1 MSVKTTIEKK
11 LQAAFSPSH
20 LEVIDESHLHAGHAG
35 HREGG
40 ESHFRVR
47 MTAESLKGKLRVAQH
62 RAVNDV
68 LADEMDNPIHALALE
83 LKAE

>member
-1 MSVKTTIEKK
+1 MSTKMIIEEK
-11 LQAAFSPSH
+11 LKAAFEPSN
-20 LEVIDESHLHAGHAG
+20 LEVVDESHQHAGHAG

-47 MTAESLKGKLRVAQH
+47 MTTSAFKGKMRIEQH
-62 RAVNDV
+62 RAVNEV

-83 LKAE
+83 LKSE

>member
-1 MSVKTTIEKK
+1 MSIKAIIEKK
-11 LQAAFSPSH
+11 LRAAFEPSS

-35 HREGG
+35 HREEG

-47 MTAESLKGKLRVAQH
+47 MTTHAFKGKLRIAQH
-62 RAVNDV
+62 RAVNEV

-83 LKAE
+83 LKSE